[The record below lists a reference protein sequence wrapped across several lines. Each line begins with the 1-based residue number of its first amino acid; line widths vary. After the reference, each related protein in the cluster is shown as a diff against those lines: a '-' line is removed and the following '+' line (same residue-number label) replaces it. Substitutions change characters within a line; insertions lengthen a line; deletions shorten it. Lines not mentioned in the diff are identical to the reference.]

1 MMSGGENLKRI
12 LDQICRDKG
21 IDRTLLVDAI
31 EEAVRSAV
39 RKKFG
44 GRRDIEVQF
53 NEELGEIEAFQY
65 RTVVDDVWDE
75 DTEIHIDDARVLD
88 PDIELEDDLGEKME
102 NIAEL
107 GRIAAQ
113 SAKQVIIHRLRDA
126 EREVIFE
133 MFRDR
138 EGSIVNGI
146 VQRFERGKMVI
157 NLGRTDAV
165 LPREGQIPKRSF
177 KQGDRIRA
185 YLQEVRQESRDSQL
199 ILSRTCNEFL
209 IKLFE
214 LEVPEIAEQIVK
226 IMGAAREPG
235 FRAKIAVTSTESDVD
250 PVGACVGMKGA
261 RVQNVVQELQGER
274 IDIVPWSPDPAKYVY
289 NALAPAE
296 VSMVIV
302 DEEQH
307 SLLVVVPD
315 DQLSLA
321 IGRQGQNV
329 RLASRLLSWR
339 IDVKSEQRYENLGKS
354 GYKSLLVIDG
364 VDEAKADKLVAADI
378 HSARDFAE
386 ADIESI
392 MRFVGVSEDQ
402 AAVLKLQAADIPVI
416 ADTPLD
422 EAERLFSTP
431 VEQAEEIS
439 GDASDD
445 ELGNRI
451 TDDES
456 VPQQAVNDDEEDEV
470 MPGNTVEQEDLP
482 ENIPAQPAQEQG
494 QEIMPGNVPEQPA
507 QDQEILSPQE
517 QDTVDGNRLS

>member
-1 MMSGGENLKRI
+1 MSGAENLKRI

-21 IDRTLLVDAI
+21 IDRALLVDAI

-39 RKKFG
+39 RKKYG

-53 NEELGEIEAFQY
+53 NEELGEIEVFQY
-65 RTVVDDVWDE
+65 RTVVDEVLDE
-75 DTEIHIDDARVLD
+75 DAEISFEEARQLD
-88 PDIELEDDLGEKME
+88 PEVELDDDLGEKMD
-102 NIAEL
+102 NIADL

-113 SAKQVIIHRLRDA
+113 SAKQVIIHRMRDA
-126 EREVIFE
+126 EREVVYE

-146 VQRFERGKMVI
+146 VQRFERGNMII

-165 LPREGQIPKRSF
+165 LPRDGQIPKRSF

-185 YLQEVRQESRDSQL
+185 YLLEVKQDARDSQL

-214 LEVPEIAEQIVK
+214 MEVPEIAEDVVK

-235 FRAKIAVTSTESDVD
+235 FRAKIAVSSVESDVD
-250 PVGACVGMKGA
+250 PVGACVGMKGS

-296 VSMVIV
+296 VTMVIV
-302 DEEQH
+302 DEDQH

-339 IDVKSEQRYENLGKS
+339 IDVKSEQRYENLEKP
-354 GYKSLLVIDG
+354 GYKSLLAVDG
-364 VDEAKADKLVAADI
+364 VNEPLADKFMLTGIYSSVKL
-378 HSARDFAE
+378 AE
-386 ADIESI
+386 AELDKI
-392 MRFVGVSEDQ
+392 MEIAALDEEQAASMKQQAAEVPVPEDETENLFDVPAEDQ
-402 AAVLKLQAADIPVI
+402 AGNIIEDTSQAPQDIDSAGDTSVEESVVVPDDMNGNALTDPVQEQEQESE
-416 ADTPLD
+416 D
-422 EAERLFSTP
+422 EP
-431 VEQAEEIS
+431 VE
-439 GDASDD
+439 GNKVPDD
-445 ELGNRI
+445 
-451 TDDES
+451 
-456 VPQQAVNDDEEDEV
+456 
-470 MPGNTVEQEDLP
+470 P
-482 ENIPAQPAQEQG
+482 EN
-494 QEIMPGNVPEQPA
+494 
-507 QDQEILSPQE
+507 
-517 QDTVDGNRLS
+517 T

>member
-1 MMSGGENLKRI
+1 MVGTENLKRI

-21 IDRTLLVDAI
+21 IDRALLIDAI

-44 GRRDIEVQF
+44 SRRDIEVQF
-53 NEELGEIEAFQY
+53 NEELGEIEVFQY
-65 RTVVDDVWDE
+65 RTVVEEVFDE
-75 DTEIHIDDARVLD
+75 ETEIALKEARELD
-88 PDIELEDDLGEKME
+88 PEVELDDDLGEKLD
-102 NIAEL
+102 NIEDL

-113 SAKQVIIHRLRDA
+113 SAKQVIIHRMRDA
-126 EREVIFE
+126 EREVIYD

-177 KQGDRIRA
+177 KQGDRIHA
-185 YLQEVRQESRDSQL
+185 YLQEVRQETRDAQL

-214 LEVPEIAEQIVK
+214 LEVPEIAEGIVK
-226 IMGAAREPG
+226 IIGCSREPG
-235 FRAKIAVTSTESDVD
+235 FRAKIAVSSIESDVD
-250 PVGACVGMKGA
+250 PVGACVGLKGS

-302 DEEQH
+302 DEENKL
-307 SLLVVVPD
+307 LLVVVPD

-329 RLASRLLSWR
+329 RLASKLMSWR
-339 IDVKSEQRYENLGKS
+339 IDVKSEQRYANLEDPR
-354 GYKSLLVIDG
+354 YRTLTAIEG
-364 VDEAKADKLVAADI
+364 VDEGMADRFFAAGI
-378 HSARDFAE
+378 LS
-386 ADIESI
+386 
-392 MRFVGVSEDQ
+392 
-402 AAVLKLQAADIPVI
+402 AAVLAEMETDAIAAAGRIG
-416 ADTPLD
+416 
-422 EAERLFSTP
+422 E
-431 VEQAEEIS
+431 EQAEEIKKL
-439 GDASDD
+439 AA
-445 ELGNRI
+445 EI
-451 TDDES
+451 PPVE
-456 VPQQAVNDDEEDEV
+456 VDEEQEASQSSPPVTGEDGDGTAPEPLETTAEDVNPETRDNGQAGTVSQENNEPDE
-470 MPGNTVEQEDLP
+470 TLP
-482 ENIPAQPAQEQG
+482 RAG
-494 QEIMPGNVPEQPA
+494 
-507 QDQEILSPQE
+507 
-517 QDTVDGNRLS
+517 DGAGEP